1 MLQKIKDP
9 SRYIGRK
16 VVLWDGNL
24 KKRPQKCRI
33 VEYAEKSTYSAKK
46 EKDQVVS
53 GVTIDERFTLQ
64 DRFGYAI
71 YNVSRDE
78 LWKNFTDVYK
88 YIVGHYTVDELQNP
102 SNYSNTDNEALC
114 QLNKLCSNI
123 GVSISSRRQG
133 NFEKELK
140 RLKNLLKTSTET
152 INKFSKPSISK
163 EELMKHSCWG
173 FICELSKRRPDIKIE
188 YRGGEI
194 SGYALQLRE
203 NQ

>member
-9 SRYIGRK
+9 SKYVGSK

-24 KKRPQKCRI
+24 KKRPQKCQI
-33 VEYAEKSTYSAKK
+33 VEYAKKSTYLAKK
-46 EKDQVVS
+46 AKGGIVS
-53 GVTIDERFTLQ
+53 GVAIDERFTLQ

-78 LWKNFTDVYK
+78 LWKNFTEVYK
-88 YIVGHYTVDELQNP
+88 YIVGHHTVDELQDP
-102 SNYSNTDNEALC
+102 SNYSNIDNEALC

-123 GVSISSRRQG
+123 GVSISSRRQD

-140 RLKNLLKTSTET
+140 RLKNLLKTSTEA
-152 INKFSKPSISK
+152 INKFSKPDISK

-194 SGYALQLRE
+194 NVRALQLRE
-203 NQ
+203 N